1 RRGRGRGRARG
12 PRRLGE
18 RRGVRRARRGARRG
32 PRRGLRAAA
41 GSARRAGRRAWLWL
55 ALGLALGGLLA
66 TQGLTLM
73 RVTGGSMAPAY
84 PDGAL
89 VLVVRPPLHALAF
102 PGRGYVRG
110 DVVVVAPPGGG
121 LSLKRIAAVG
131 PATVAM
137 AGGTLYV
144 DGEAVPAPQPGREG
158 VARAAAGPRGRVRRA
173 GHRAGTRRAVAA
185 RRRQAAAGLARLARL
200 RPPAHGGGAGAR
212 GGRLASLSLQAAAR
226 RPSSPS
232 ASAFAFI
239 ASRTNPTCSHRST
252 PSSSAPRL
260 TSSRFTPRANALSLN
275 FRFTLSSSR
284 FLMSL
289 SGRTSTAAVISPVIS
304 SQA

>member
-1 RRGRGRGRARG
+1 
-12 PRRLGE
+12 
-18 RRGVRRARRGARRG
+18 
-32 PRRGLRAAA
+32 LRAAA

-158 VARAAAGPRGRVRRA
+158 VSAVPATALGPGELWLLGDDRRPLASRDSRDYGPLPTAAVRGRV
-173 GHRAGTRRAVAA
+173 VAA
-185 RRRQAAAGLARLARL
+185 W
-200 RPPAHGGGAGAR
+200 RP
-212 GGRLASLSLQAAAR
+212 
-226 RPSSPS
+226 
-232 ASAFAFI
+232 
-239 ASRTNPTCSHRST
+239 
-252 PSSSAPRL
+252 
-260 TSSRFTPRANALSLN
+260 
-275 FRFTLSSSR
+275 
-284 FLMSL
+284 
-289 SGRTSTAAVISPVIS
+289 
-304 SQA
+304 